1 MRLRRADPSAAGITR
16 KRRGKKF
23 IYLDALGEPVTD
35 AEVLARIEALV
46 LPPAWT
52 DVWICPYDSGHIQA
66 IGTDAA
72 GRKQYRYHDEWRRKR
87 DLEKFDRILDFADM
101 LPQLRQRVAADL
113 ALPGVP
119 ERRVLAC
126 AVRMLDIGFFRVG
139 GEEYAEQNSTYGLA
153 TMRRDHTR
161 VDPDGAVTFEYTAK
175 SGKQQ
180 MTALAD
186 PEVCEVVATLLTRQS
201 DDSAEL
207 LAFMDNDG
215 NWIDITSRAINSY
228 LAHVTGG
235 AEVSAKDFRTWSATV
250 LCAVALAVSEAAVT
264 SPSAIKRAV
273 TRAVKETAAYLGNTP
288 AVCRASYIHPRVIDL
303 FQGGVTIAEDLM
315 LIGDGSDY
323 GALAVQGQI
332 EAAVSALLRS
342 PQAAR
347 AATRRKRLADLAQQ
361 RQVRKLATVPK
372 PAAGRAA

>member
-1 MRLRRADPSAAGITR
+1 MRLRRANPAAAGIIR

-46 LPPAWT
+46 LPPAWS

-87 DLEKFDRILDFADM
+87 DLEKFDRILDFADL

-113 ALPGVP
+113 ALPGMP

-139 GEEYAEQNSTYGLA
+139 GEEYAEQNNTYGLA

-161 VDPDGAVTFEYTAK
+161 VDPDGTVTFEYLAK
-175 SGKQQ
+175 SGKQRV
-180 MTALAD
+180 TALAD
-186 PEVCEVVATLLTRQS
+186 PEVCEVVATLLTRES
-201 DDSAEL
+201 DNPEL
-207 LAFMDNDG
+207 LAFMDDNGD
-215 NWIDITSRAINSY
+215 WIDVTSRHINSY
-228 LAHVTGG
+228 LAYVTGG

-273 TRAVKETAAYLGNTP
+273 TRAVKETAEYLGNTP

-303 FQGGVTIAEDLM
+303 FEGGVTIAEDLM

-323 GALAVQGQI
+323 GALAVQGQT

-347 AATRRKRLADLAQQ
+347 AATRRKRLADVAQQ
-361 RQVRKLATVPK
+361 RQVRKLAT
-372 PAAGRAA
+372 AAKSATGRAA